1 MASALKGLATFSAG
15 AQKEEE
21 KKAHAKR
28 VFQRQ
33 QQTEA
38 PTGNHTNSHQVFQ
51 LLLLM
56 NDEAVNVLSTLPAA
70 LLPLATLASV
80 SRGFHQKRQ
89 GADRATVSWGDWTT
103 TCSRSRRRLLHKLLN
118 FNFRIMCRND
128 WGGEIGKGGESRV
141 ASSCIVHAHHGGSVI
156 DLGSRRS
163 HLSAA
168 SVMAVSQTAQHFG
181 HKLWLG
187 RGQHYYAI

>member
-128 WGGEIGKGGESRV
+128 WGGGDREGGRVKSRV
-141 ASSCIVHAHHGGSVI
+141 KLHCACSSWRVSHRLGLSEESLISSVSY
-156 DLGSRRS
+156 GRFANR
-163 HLSAA
+163 AA
-168 SVMAVSQTAQHFG
+168 F
-181 HKLWLG
+181 WP
-187 RGQHYYAI
+187 